1 MFDVASFVTVTS
13 IFAHGLTDTLG
24 ARGIERHLG
33 EADENGVRG
42 EVERDEHD
50 RARAVVPSAH
60 R

>member
-1 MFDVASFVTVTS
+1 MFDVASFVIVTS

-24 ARGIERHLG
+24 PRGVERHLG